1 MFQDSSHK
9 PSFLNLILRIWEPEG
24 ACILGKALLFLTNSA
39 TEKGILC
46 TFGSVD
52 IFCLNKGSVCHGHGR
67 DHPSEQTFFKRLRET
82 GPGKLPSMHCLRK
95 DLSVLLASIW
105 LKDVGWAIGWH
116 TQDYTKSPLFPFL
129 LSRSHVSLGLHL
141 SNKPLAEAMGKA
153 GVDIHDWPLRTSVS
167 SVLARL
173 VLKGVT
179 LPWGCL
185 DTNLRWVFF
194 SHFFFSF
201 EV

>member
-1 MFQDSSHK
+1 M
-9 PSFLNLILRIWEPEG
+9 
-24 ACILGKALLFLTNSA
+24 FLTNSG

-46 TFGSVD
+46 TFVSVD
-52 IFCLNKGSVCHGHGR
+52 IFCLNKGSGCHGHAR
-67 DHPSEQTFFKRLRET
+67 DHPSEQTVTFLKRLRET

-95 DLSVLLASIW
+95 GDLSVLLASIW

-129 LSRSHVSLGLHL
+129 LSQSHVSLGLHL

-153 GVDIHDWPLRTSVS
+153 RVDIHDWPLRTSVS

-173 VLKGVT
+173 VLKRSPFRGVAWIPT
-179 LPWGCL
+179 
-185 DTNLRWVFF
+185 
-194 SHFFFSF
+194 
-201 EV
+201 